1 MLKIEEHA
9 KNILEAEEGRRTCIL
24 DTAQSHGNIFVSA
37 NEIRVTVI
45 LFSISVN
52 EC

>member
-24 DTAQSHGNIFVSA
+24 DTAQIHGTIFVSA
-37 NEIRVTVI
+37 NWIRATLI
-45 LFSISVN
+45 LFAISVN